1 MFDNGIGES
10 DMVNGGE
17 ISAAQSCKCNVFV
30 SGCLTAMM

>member
-10 DMVNGGE
+10 DMVDGE